1 MKKVK
6 IEILE
11 IEKKMTDFEDM
22 VQIFLDFS
30 SSILIFRSLF
40 NQWTIY
46 DSEVDLRL
54 AVALLQ
60 DLVHDTLLEK
70 IQETVVELQAE
81 KDEKMK

>member
-1 MKKVK
+1 
-6 IEILE
+6 
-11 IEKKMTDFEDM
+11 MTDFEDM
-22 VQIFLDFS
+22 VQNFLDFS